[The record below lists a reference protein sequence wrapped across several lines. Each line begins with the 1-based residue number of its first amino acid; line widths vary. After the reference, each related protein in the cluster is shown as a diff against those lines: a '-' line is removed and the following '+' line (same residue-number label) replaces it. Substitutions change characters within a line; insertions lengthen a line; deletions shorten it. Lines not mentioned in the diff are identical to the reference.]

1 MWPGAPTRGT
11 VAGRLRVTPVPG
23 VFPGNLVARRGDV
36 LYPLDEDDSRDE
48 DGRTEVEAVV
58 VCPHCGEAN
67 AVALDPSGGSTQEY
81 VEDCQVCCR
90 PWRVTVRYEADGSA
104 EVVAEPLVE

>member
-1 MWPGAPTRGT
+1 MARESD
-11 VAGRLRVTPVPG
+11 AG
-23 VFPGNLVARRGDV
+23 
-36 LYPLDEDDSRDE
+36 PLEDEDFPQG
-48 DGRTEVEAVV
+48 DGTTETEAVV

-67 AVALDPSGGSTQEY
+67 EIGLDPGSGPLQEY

-104 EVVAEPLVE
+104 EVFAEPLDA